1 MAHKN
6 PEMEK
11 KYQAEYRKNHKERLA
26 VLKKQYRAK
35 NRKRIS
41 DSKKIVYLKN
51 RAVMLE
57 QHRAWNKKH
66 YKEYYLKN
74 RDRILERHRLFYLK
88 NRDKLLANAKQHA
101 KENQHIAIKRHALRR
116 LRIEATI
123 ESESAIADFIKL
135 IRNSKWV
142 YCYYCDKRIPGKKAH
157 IDHIVPLARGGSH
170 SPDNLCASCAPCNQ
184 TKSAKLISE
193 WKRQGQQILSL

>member
-6 PEMEK
+6 PEREK
-11 KYQAEYRKNHKERLA
+11 QYQAEYRKNHKERLA

-41 DSKKIVYLKN
+41 DSKKIAYLKN
-51 RAVMLE
+51 RAAMLE
-57 QHRAWNKKH
+57 QHRAWNKEH
-66 YKEYYLKN
+66 YKEYYLKS

-88 NRDKLLANAKQHA
+88 NRDKILAYVKQHA
-101 KENQHIAIKRHALRR
+101 KENPHIGIKCHAVRR

-123 ESESAIADFIKL
+123 ENETAIADFIKL

-142 YCYYCDKRIPGKKAH
+142 YCYYCDKRISGKKAH
-157 IDHIVPLARGGSH
+157 IDHMVPLARGGSH
-170 SPDNLCASCAPCNQ
+170 RPDNLCASCAHCNQ
-184 TKSAKLISE
+184 TKHAKLISE